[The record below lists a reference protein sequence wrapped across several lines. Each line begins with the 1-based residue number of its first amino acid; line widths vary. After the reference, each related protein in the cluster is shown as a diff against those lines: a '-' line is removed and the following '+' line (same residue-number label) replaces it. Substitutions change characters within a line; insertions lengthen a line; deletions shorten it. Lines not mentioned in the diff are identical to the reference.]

1 MAAAEST
8 VTVSIDSLSPSEP
21 SLCIPRVFPN
31 ITWQRVKE
39 SLEDVGLGE
48 IERVDMVP
56 KKNDDGKPFK
66 RVFVHF
72 KKWATTPEA
81 TEARKMVLS
90 GEMFQVVYDDPW
102 FWKIGK
108 SHAAKPERRTKQRAS
123 PKKATR
129 PSLKINLHKDDEPT
143 DMSETQQLRAM
154 IEEQRKEL
162 EQLRMSIATT
172 EYASVSPKYHPMTPP
187 ASDHIAR
194 ELEAEF
200 EAVA

>member
-1 MAAAEST
+1 MAAAETS

-81 TEARKMVLS
+81 TEARKKVLS

-108 SHAAKPERRTKQRAS
+108 SHAAKPERRTNPKSSQ
-123 PKKATR
+123 KKATR
-129 PSLKINLHKDDEPT
+129 PSLKINIHKDD
-143 DMSETQQLRAM
+143 DQSDISETQQLRAM

-162 EQLRMSIATT
+162 EQLRRSIATA
-172 EYASVSPKYHPMTPP
+172 EYTPVSPKYHPITPP